1 MISAGLT
8 NDKLA
13 FLQEPSVRRVTP
25 EASQILQLQI
35 AWQELELTE
44 RIVPRIVL
52 DSVTN
57 MRILVI
63 GGGGRE
69 HAIVWK
75 LRQSAGVEKIWCAPG
90 NGGIAKD
97 AGCLPLDLG
106 DVSGAADL
114 AAKLGADLTICGP
127 ELPLVRGIADE
138 FAKRGLALLGPTK
151 EAARLEGSKVF
162 AKKFMERHGVPTAS
176 TYGIYESPID
186 AYTSLCSVDW
196 PLVVK
201 ADGLCAGKGVLV
213 TSSPDEAS
221 EFIDRLMEKR
231 EFGDA
236 GKQVVLEEGLSGKE
250 LSYIILSDGKN
261 FVSLAAARDHKRALD
276 NDRGPNTGGMG
287 AFSTADLLSP
297 ELEAKILE
305 TVVQPTLAGLQTDGL
320 TYRGFLYF
328 GLMITAEGPK
338 VLEYNCRLGDP
349 ETQAIL
355 LRADFDFADACAHA
369 ARGDLTP
376 LQAKSSASASVCV
389 VVASEGYPSDPKLG
403 KGINGLDTAAEV
415 PGAVIFHAGTRRE
428 GEKYYTT
435 GGRILSV
442 GATGEN
448 LVAACKIAYEA
459 ASKIRIDGAHYRR
472 DIGNVKVA
480 GKAAAESSNG

>member
-1 MISAGLT
+1 MRI
-8 NDKLA
+8 
-13 FLQEPSVRRVTP
+13 
-25 EASQILQLQI
+25 QIEQ
-35 AWQELELTE
+35 QELELTE
-44 RIVPRIVL
+44 LIVPRIVL

-57 MRILVI
+57 MKILVI

-90 NGGIAKD
+90 NGGIAND
-97 AGCLPLDLG
+97 AECVPLDLG
-106 DVSGAADL
+106 DVGAAAEL
-114 AAKLGADLTICGP
+114 AEKLAVDLTICGP

-138 FAKRGLALLGPTK
+138 FAKRGLAFLGPTK

-162 AKKFMERHGVPTAS
+162 AKNFMERHGVPTAS
-176 TYGIYESPID
+176 TYGIYDSPID

-221 EFIDRLMEKR
+221 EFIDRLMERR

-236 GKQVVLEEGLSGKE
+236 GKQVLLEEGLTGQE

-261 FVSLAAARDHKRALD
+261 FVSLAAARDHKRAFD

-297 ELEAKILE
+297 ELEMKILE
-305 TVVQPTLAGLQTDGL
+305 TVVQPTLAGLQKDSL

-328 GLMITAEGPK
+328 GLMLTPEGPK

-403 KGINGLDTAAEV
+403 KEIDGLDAATKV
-415 PGAVIFHAGTRRE
+415 PGAIIFHAGTRRE

-448 LVAACKIAYEA
+448 LAAACKIAYEA
-459 ASKIRIDGAHYRR
+459 ASKIRIDGAHYRK
-472 DIGNVKVA
+472 DIGNPKVA
-480 GKAAAESSNG
+480 GKAAAESSSG